1 MSKAGIDPRQ
11 PVLPVDIRYSF
22 MKILTGSDLSRRR
35 LPVMSA
41 VSTNPGPV
49 VWMTAC
55 GHGDEVSGIVIIQEV
70 FKRIRRKLLC
80 GAVHSFPLM
89 NPLGFE
95 ARSRNITI
103 SGEDLNRSFPGNDR
117 GSLGERIAYLIFN
130 TIVETH
136 PTLVID
142 LHCDWIQS
150 IPYVLLDR
158 NPGPEYAGAY
168 QKSMELSRE
177 TGFYLISDN
186 EVMSRSLSLNL
197 VKRDIP
203 SFTLELGKPLVVSE
217 PNVAS
222 GFEAIWNILAKL
234 QMVKSGDRSFN
245 HSMPPQF
252 GEGKILVYSDKPY
265 GSKTGIIRFLAK
277 PGNTVSAGQPIAKI
291 VNAFGRL
298 QETVVAAD
306 AAIVLGHSDSSA
318 AFPGMPIMAFG
329 IDGG

>member
-1 MSKAGIDPRQ
+1 MSKAGNDPLRQ
-11 PVLPVDIRYSF
+11 TLSVDIRYSF

-41 VSTNPGPV
+41 LSRNPGPV
-49 VWMTAC
+49 VWLTAC

-70 FKRIRRKLLC
+70 FKRIRRRLLC

-95 ARSRNITI
+95 SRSRNITI
-103 SGEDLNRSFPGNDR
+103 SGEDLNRSFPGNDT
-117 GSLGERIAYLIFN
+117 GSLGERIAHLVFN
-130 TIVETH
+130 TIVDTH
-136 PTLVID
+136 PALVID

-158 NPGPEYAGAY
+158 NPGPEYADAY
-168 QKSMELSRE
+168 RKSIDLSRE
-177 TGFYLISDN
+177 TSFCLISDN
-186 EVMSRSLSLNL
+186 EVVSRSLSLNL
-197 VKRDIP
+197 IKRDIP

-217 PNVAS
+217 SNVAF
-222 GFEAIWNILAKL
+222 GYEAIWNILSKL
-234 QMVKSGDRSFN
+234 QMVKPLGRSFN
-245 HSMPPQF
+245 YPLPPQF

-277 PGNTVSAGQPIAKI
+277 PGDIVSAGQPIAKI

-329 IDGG
+329 IA